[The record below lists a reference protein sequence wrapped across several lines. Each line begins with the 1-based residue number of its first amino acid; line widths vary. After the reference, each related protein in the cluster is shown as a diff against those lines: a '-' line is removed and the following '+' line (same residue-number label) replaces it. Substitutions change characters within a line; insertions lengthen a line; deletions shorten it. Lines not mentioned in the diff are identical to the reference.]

1 MAHGPHVLDDILLGQ
16 HGKYIPLVDADG
28 LIAAIPAVALKRTV
42 KGTAFAC
49 RDVGADFVCG
59 GRTLEIIPVD
69 FGPDI
74 ADSIGPDI
82 STVRAGDILPV
93 AVDDLEIAVA
103 LAVELDGA
111 DDIVHEI
118 PTVERTGDL
127 AVKIQ
132 RDREQQFVFG
142 VRVVAGEYI

>member
-1 MAHGPHVLDDILLGQ
+1 M
-16 HGKYIPLVDADG
+16 
-28 LIAAIPAVALKRTV
+28 PAVM
-42 KGTAFAC
+42 
-49 RDVGADFVCG
+49 
-59 GRTLEIIPVD
+59 LERISSAVVVPWKSYRSIS
-69 FGPDI
+69 GPDI

-111 DDIVHEI
+111 DDIIHRI

-127 AVKIQ
+127 TVKIQ
-132 RDREQQFVFG
+132 RNREQQFVFG